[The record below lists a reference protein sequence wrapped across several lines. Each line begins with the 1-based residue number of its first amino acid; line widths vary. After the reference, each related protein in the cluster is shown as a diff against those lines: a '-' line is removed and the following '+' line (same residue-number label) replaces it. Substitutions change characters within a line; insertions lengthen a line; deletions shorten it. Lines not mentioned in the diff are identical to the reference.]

1 MTQIIDG
8 KALATAVRNEVAFAV
23 REIRAQGG
31 AIRFAAIL
39 VGNDP
44 ASQIY
49 VRNKQRA
56 CEQAGIVF
64 ELHTLSTDC
73 RYEQLTDLVQRL
85 SADQSVHGILLQ
97 LPVPYEVV
105 GERLSEVINMIDP
118 KKDVDGL
125 TLMNIGQLASGGRA
139 LVACTAQ
146 GVLHAIHS
154 VCPNVSGKNVVVIG
168 RSQIVGRPTAL
179 LLTNENAT
187 VTVCHRLTK
196 DISQYTKAADIIV
209 VAAGCPNLLT
219 ADMVQDGA
227 VVIDVG
233 INRLADGRLV
243 GDVDFEHVKNKA
255 AAITPVPGGIGPLTI
270 AFLLKNIV
278 RAYCLQNGL

>member
-125 TLMNIGQLASGGRA
+125 TLMNIGQLASGGRG

>member
-31 AIRFAAIL
+31 VIRFAAIL

-125 TLMNIGQLASGGRA
+125 TLMNIGQLASGGRG

>member
-8 KALATAVRNEVAFAV
+8 KALAGAVRAEVAEAV
-23 REIRAQGG
+23 REIKAQGG
-31 AIRFAAIL
+31 EVRFAAVL
-39 VGNDP
+39 VGDDP

-56 CEQAGIVF
+56 CEQAGIIF
-64 ELHTLSTDC
+64 ELHTLPATC
-73 RYEQLTDLVQRL
+73 QFAELTDLVRQL
-85 SADQSVHGILLQ
+85 SADKKINGVLLQ

-105 GERLSEVINMIDP
+105 GDRLNEVLNLIDP
-118 KKDVDGL
+118 CKDVDGL
-125 TLMNIGQLASGGRA
+125 TVANMGK
-139 LVACTAQ
+139 LVDGTAGLCACTAQ

-154 VCPNVSGKNVVVIG
+154 VCPDVSGKNIVVIG
-168 RSQIVGRPTAL
+168 RSRIVGRPTSL
-179 LLTNENAT
+179 LLSNHHAT

-196 DISQYTKAADIIV
+196 DLALYTQTADIIV
-209 VAAGCPNLLT
+209 VAAGCPRLLT
-219 ADMVQDGA
+219 ADMVKAGA
-227 VVIDVG
+227 IVIDVG

-243 GDVDFEHVKNKA
+243 GDVDFEKVACKA

-278 RAYCLQNGL
+278 RAYRLQHGW

>member
-1 MTQIIDG
+1 MAQIIDG
-8 KALATAVRNEVAFAV
+8 KALAAAVRAEVATSV
-23 REIRAQGG
+23 QKIQAQGG
-31 AIRFAAIL
+31 VVRFAAIL

-64 ELHTLSTDC
+64 ELHTLSATC
-73 RYEQLTDLVQRL
+73 RYEELTDLVRKL
-85 SADQSVHGILLQ
+85 SADQSVNGILLQ

-105 GERLSEVINMIDP
+105 GNRLSEVINLIDP
-118 KKDVDGL
+118 RKDVDGL
-125 TLMNIGQLASGGRA
+125 TVTNMGLLASGGRG

-154 VCPNVSGKNVVVIG
+154 VCPDVSGKNVVVIG

-196 DISQYTKAADIIV
+196 NISQFTKMADIIV

-219 ADMVQDGA
+219 AEMVKDGV

-243 GDVDFEHVKNKA
+243 GDVDFAGVAPKA

-278 RAYCLQNGL
+278 SAYRF

>member
-31 AIRFAAIL
+31 VIRFVAIL

-125 TLMNIGQLASGGRA
+125 TLMNIGQLASGGRG

-154 VCPNVSGKNVVVIG
+154 VCPNLSGKNVVVIG

>member
-1 MTQIIDG
+1 MAQIIDG
-8 KALATAVRNEVAFAV
+8 KALAAAVRAEVATSV
-23 REIRAQGG
+23 QKIQAQGG
-31 AIRFAAIL
+31 VVRFAAIL

-64 ELHTLSTDC
+64 ELHTLSATC
-73 RYEQLTDLVQRL
+73 RYEELTDLVRKL
-85 SADQSVHGILLQ
+85 SADQSVNGILLQ

-105 GERLSEVINMIDP
+105 GNRLSEVINLIDP
-118 KKDVDGL
+118 RKDVDGL
-125 TLMNIGQLASGGRA
+125 TVTNMGLLASGGRG

-154 VCPNVSGKNVVVIG
+154 VCPDVSGKNVVVIG

-196 DISQYTKAADIIV
+196 NISQFTKMADIIV

-219 ADMVQDGA
+219 AEMVKDGV

-233 INRLADGRLV
+233 INRLTDGRLV
-243 GDVDFEHVKNKA
+243 GDVDFAGVAPKA

-278 RAYCLQNGL
+278 SAYRF

>member
-31 AIRFAAIL
+31 VIRFAAIL

-125 TLMNIGQLASGGRA
+125 TLMNIGQLASGGRG

-196 DISQYTKAADIIV
+196 DISQYTKSADIIV

>member
-1 MTQIIDG
+1 MAQIIDG
-8 KALATAVRNEVAFAV
+8 KALAAAVRAEVATSV
-23 REIRAQGG
+23 QKIQAQGG
-31 AIRFAAIL
+31 VVRFAAIL

-64 ELHTLSTDC
+64 ELHTLSATC
-73 RYEQLTDLVQRL
+73 RYEELTDLVHKL
-85 SADQSVHGILLQ
+85 SADQSVNGILLQ

-105 GERLSEVINMIDP
+105 GNRLSEVINLIDP
-118 KKDVDGL
+118 RKDVDGL
-125 TLMNIGQLASGGRA
+125 TVTNMGLLASGGRG

-154 VCPNVSGKNVVVIG
+154 VCPDVSGKNVVVIG

-179 LLTNENAT
+179 LLINENAT

-196 DISQYTKAADIIV
+196 DISQYTKTADIIV

-219 ADMVQDGA
+219 AEMVKDG
-227 VVIDVG
+227 VIVIDVG
-233 INRLADGRLV
+233 INRLANGRLV
-243 GDVDFEHVKNKA
+243 GDVDFAGVAPKA

-278 RAYCLQNGL
+278 SAYRF

>member
-1 MTQIIDG
+1 MAQIIDG
-8 KALATAVRNEVAFAV
+8 KALAAAVRAEVATSV
-23 REIRAQGG
+23 QKIQAQGG
-31 AIRFAAIL
+31 VVRFAAIL

-64 ELHTLSTDC
+64 ELHTLSATC
-73 RYEQLTDLVQRL
+73 RYEELTDLVHKL
-85 SADQSVHGILLQ
+85 SADQSVNGILLQ

-105 GERLSEVINMIDP
+105 GNRLSEVINLIDP
-118 KKDVDGL
+118 RKDVDGL
-125 TLMNIGQLASGGRA
+125 TVTNMGLLASGGRG

-154 VCPNVSGKNVVVIG
+154 VCPDVSGKNVVVIG

-179 LLTNENAT
+179 LLINENAT

-196 DISQYTKAADIIV
+196 DISQYTKTADIIV

-219 ADMVQDGA
+219 AEMVKDG
-227 VVIDVG
+227 VIVIDVG

-243 GDVDFEHVKNKA
+243 GDVDFAGVAPKA

-278 RAYCLQNGL
+278 SAYRF